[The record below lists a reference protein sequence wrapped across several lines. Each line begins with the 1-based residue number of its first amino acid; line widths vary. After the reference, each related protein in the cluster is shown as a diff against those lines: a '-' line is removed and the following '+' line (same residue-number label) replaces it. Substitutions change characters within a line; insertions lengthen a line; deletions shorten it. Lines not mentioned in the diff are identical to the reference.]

1 MMLRTHEHAGPLIA
15 DPHFKNAWLRVQRCH
30 KSSAKGCRRQ
40 NLRLIGVSGVGKSR
54 LLIEYRDAHP
64 PIHHEEYTEVP
75 VIYAEVPAQPTSRQ
89 LAVCLLTALGRPTES
104 GTADELWKTFQRLC
118 RICKVRLILLDEI
131 QHFVDRGR
139 VSTYANDADI
149 LKQNLSKLDIPTVLA
164 GAPRSRLLFEV
175 NNQLRGRFKPIH
187 ALRPF
192 AITNV
197 DEIERFTTSVATAA
211 TTLPDKVTRFLISP
225 AVIPRLF
232 YATDGIF
239 RNLLDY
245 LDGLKTVLQ
254 DKTTCNLP
262 LLSIAFRDTV
272 WVPPSK
278 TDDPFNESFVLRR
291 LTEPGEPFMP
301 SPMDGDNHARY

>member
-1 MMLRTHEHAGPLIA
+1 MLRPNEHMGPLIA
-15 DPHFKNAWLRVQRCH
+15 DPHFKSAWLRLQRCH
-30 KSSAKGCRRQ
+30 KSSEKGCRRQ

-75 VIYAEVPAQPTSRQ
+75 VLYAEVPAQPTSRQ

-104 GTADELWKTFQRLC
+104 GTAEELWAVFQRLC
-118 RICKVRLILLDEI
+118 RVCKVRLILLDEI

-149 LKQNLSKLDIPTVLA
+149 LKQNLSKLGIPTVLA

-175 NNQLRGRFKPIH
+175 NNQLRSRFKPIH

-192 AITNV
+192 AITNM
-197 DEIERFTTSVATAA
+197 DEIERFSTTVATAA
-211 TTLPDKVTRFLISP
+211 SSLPDKVLRFLISP
-225 AVIPRLF
+225 AMIPRLF

-239 RNLLDY
+239 RNLLDF
-245 LDGLKTVLQ
+245 LDGVRAVLE
-254 DKTTCNLP
+254 DKTTCSLP
-262 LLSIAFRDTV
+262 LLSVAFHDTV
-272 WVPPSK
+272 WVPASK
-278 TDDPFNESFVLRR
+278 RDDPFAESFVPRR
-291 LTEPGEPFMP
+291 LTNPGEPFMP
-301 SPMDGDNHARY
+301 SPMDGDNHAYY